1 MTVAP
6 NPTYRN
12 IRQNYYTDK
21 ASDTTEVGT
30 IITTMKAVD
39 GVHDNSKVP
48 ANPSYDFTTGQ
59 ITRETTGN
67 AQTGIN
73 PEYQYPGYI
82 YCDGSEYKIEDY
94 PALYKI
100 IGNDYGGT
108 SRPGL
113 ELVSGGTGYPVT
125 PGAVTITFTAPTGSA
140 TDNETIEANLVI
152 NASGVITAVVTT
164 KLGNNYTSDPT
175 YTLTGAG
182 TGSGLQLKFN
192 FNPDGKLEDIKPTN
206 VFSYL
211 GEHLGT
217 NAKTLGT
224 FTVPDL
230 KAKKILGYGTVYG
243 TGSPTAGLLTLGAG
257 AENGVAKTGGKWL
270 LDKTSQAGYFSLGT
284 ITTVDYDKVT
294 DSMGTSVAGTQTV
307 KVTMQDKRLQGVPQH
322 NHYVYHTTATTNSVI
337 GSGFSGDRYLS
348 KYENGNSRLY
358 QFFPIGGIAY
368 AHKHALLKQPLVG
381 ANDVATYDIL
391 DFYPGAEGTGSYK
404 SNTPTIPARTVT
416 GSDSGVS
423 IAANTL
429 SINTHGFST
438 GDEVTYSVGNV
449 VREVT
454 IAEINTGN
462 DTMTVNSHAW
472 TTGDQTTYGKGII
485 THAITSS
492 ASTVNTTNGNIT
504 ITAHGMSTATPL
516 KYTSTGGT
524 AIGGLTVGFTYYV
537 SIVDA
542 NTVRLHQ
549 TIPAAQAGTPILT
562 PSDSGTGLQTFTVQ
576 GSVAAPLV
584 NNTSY
589 FVIDM
594 DANTIKLATTSAN
607 AAAGTAIDITDVG
620 TGIHTLSSPGTPIGG
635 LTNGSKYYVIKIDDN
650 TIKLASSLG
659 NAQGGTSMNFTS
671 TGVGSFTLT
680 RAAVQGQGYYMASG
694 GAGAGTYEV
703 TTTIPAP
710 VFKKFISTSVIGGR
724 QTTDGGEPIIEYPGG
739 LITKNSPQTGTGI
752 TFPNNWTTL
761 VMTITGGGGSGS
773 PGNQS
778 GNSGSGSKVE
788 FGGGL
793 LTITANGGQAGGLN
807 TARTD
812 GGPGGTVVTTGSK
825 VGDLRTISSSTGAS
839 GQNGQAGTYYKKNYP
854 NTPNVAGSGG
864 DNPGAYTND
873 GTAGLHTLVADT
885 DNPGSSGNQT
895 GSGSINLASTQFLYN
910 SIQITLAGGTGGD
923 AVTLKSECNQ
933 AGGHGD
939 VMQLE
944 VNNPTNGFQ
953 ATYETGGAG
962 TSNKI
967 AGAGAYDANGG
978 TGGMGNNSGTNG
990 AGGGG
995 ATAMKIG
1002 NSIVAGAGGGGG
1014 SGGTDGAGGGGCGI
1028 SGTTNNTTGWN
1039 SDNAQSTTANLFSGG
1054 GTGGQNAGCNGGGGG
1069 GGGGGIATA
1078 NYGSGVGS
1086 GGGTGA
1092 GAGHGGGYGGGRGM
1106 SSFKSSLFSKLN
1118 QGNNSTGAGYISW
1131 TWNEDKSYWT
1141 NGGGGGGAGGRFY
1154 GSIDADDIGS
1164 NVSATL
1170 DVGGGGAGVG
1180 GTNSGGGG
1188 IVQYGFGVITGW
1200 EGGRTVTSTGDIVI
1214 KASGTTSSNGPEIFQ
1229 NGTGTGSSGGFM
1241 LPTIQIPEVEVVTG
1255 TSGGSGAAATVA
1267 LTAGSVSTITKT
1279 ASGTGYTSEPEIRIK
1294 HGAGS
1299 GAYAVATVNNAQ
1311 EVDTITMSSLTAPSA
1326 YEYYCKIGG
1335 VPSGTGASDYHRWIT
1350 IKEHDCT
1357 NVKRFSIKCARGNG
1371 FNGGDLPE
1379 QGGDALKLYYNTDL
1393 SDNFTNLIG
1402 IIVPIPT
1409 AAEVTSKYDGDGT
1422 GNDATK
1428 WYWYTMDLPS
1438 GAQTS
1443 TTRFQIKQERPVASG
1458 GNDSADNS
1466 DHYGICDFIYE
1477 YKEVSGLQFIPSDGG
1492 ISTNADELTYVVE
1505 GNEASIYTSGATGL
1519 DATFTLNSQNP
1530 LVPIPAIDPDYP
1542 VPVVEPYHLV
1552 KYLIKA
1558 F

>member
-1 MTVAP
+1 MPIAA

-39 GVHDNSKVP
+39 DVHDNSKVP
-48 ANPSYDFTTGQ
+48 TTPSYDFSTGQ

-67 AQTGIN
+67 AQTEIN
-73 PEYQYPGYI
+73 PEYQYPGYL

-94 PALYKI
+94 PALYKV

-113 ELVSGGTGYPVT
+113 ELVNGGTGYPTT
-125 PGAVTITFTAPTGSA
+125 PGAVTITFSAPTGSA
-140 TDNETIEANLVI
+140 NDNETIEATLVI

-164 KLGNNYTSDPT
+164 KLGRNYTSDPT

-192 FNPDGKLEDIKPTN
+192 FNADGRLEDVKPEN
-206 VFSYL
+206 VFGYL

-224 FTVPDL
+224 FMVPDL

-243 TGSPTAGLLTLGAG
+243 TGSPTAALLTLGAG

-270 LDKTSQAGYFSLGT
+270 FDKTAQRGYFSLGT

-294 DSMGTSVAGTQTV
+294 DSMGTNIAGTQTV
-307 KVTMQDKRLQGVPQH
+307 KVSMQGKRLQGVPQH
-322 NHYVYHTTATTNSVI
+322 NHFVYHTTATTASVSL
-337 GSGFSGDRYLS
+337 SGFSGDRYLS

-368 AHKHALLKQPLVG
+368 EHTHALLKQPLVG

-391 DFYPGAEGTGSYK
+391 DFWPGAEGTGSYK
-404 SNTPTIPARTVT
+404 SNTPTVPARTVT
-416 GSDSGVS
+416 GSSAGVNATTDT
-423 IAANTL
+423 I

-449 VREVT
+449 VREVS
-454 IAEINTGN
+454 ISDINTGA
-462 DTMTVNSHAW
+462 DTMTVTSHAW
-472 TTGDQTTYGKGII
+472 NTGDQTTYGKGII
-485 THAITSS
+485 TLTLTSS
-492 ASTVNTTNGNIT
+492 ASTVNVSNDRLT
-504 ITAHGMSTATPL
+504 ITAHGMTTGTAL
-516 KYTSTGGT
+516 KYNMTGGT
-524 AIGGLTVGFTYYV
+524 AIGGISVGFTYYARV
-537 SIVDA
+537 VDA
-542 NTVRLHQ
+542 NTITLH
-549 TIPAAQAGTPILT
+549 TTPGNATAGTPTIDIT
-562 PSDSGTGLQTFTVQ
+562 DVGTGLQTFTVQ
-576 GSVAAPLV
+576 GTVAAPLV
-584 NNTSY
+584 DNTSY

-594 DANTIKLATTSAN
+594 DANTIKLASTSAN
-607 AAAGTAIDITDVG
+607 AAAGTAIDITSVG
-620 TGIHTLSSPGTPIGG
+620 TGMHTLTSPGTPIGG
-635 LTNGSKYYVIKIDDN
+635 LTNGSKYFIIKVDDN

-659 NAQGGTSMNFTS
+659 NAQGGTAMNLGDS
-671 TGVGSFTLT
+671 GVGSFTLT
-680 RAAVQGQGYYMASG
+680 RAAVQGEGYYMASG

-710 VFKKFISTSVIGGR
+710 VFKKILSTSVIGGR
-724 QTTDGGEPIIEYPGG
+724 QTTSGGVPIVEYPGG
-739 LITKNSPQTGTGI
+739 LITKNTPQTGTGI

-778 GNSGSGSKVE
+778 GNSGAASKVE
-788 FGGGL
+788 FGSGL

-812 GGPGGTVVTTGSK
+812 GGPGGTVTKTGTK
-825 VGDLRTISSSTGAS
+825 VSDLNVISESTGAS
-839 GQNGQAGTYYKKNYP
+839 GQNGNAGTYYKKNYP
-854 NTPNVAGSGG
+854 SSPDVAGAGG
-864 DNPGAYTND
+864 DNAGSYTND
-873 GTAGLHTLVADT
+873 GTDGLHTLVADT
-885 DNPGSSGNQT
+885 NNPGSSGQQT
-895 GSGSINLASTQFLYN
+895 GSGSITLASTNFLYD
-910 SIQITLAGGTGGD
+910 SIQITLAGGAGGD
-923 AVTLKSECNQ
+923 PNQLKSQCSQ
-933 AGGHGD
+933 VGGHGD
-939 VMQLE
+939 VMTLE
-944 VNNPTNGFQ
+944 VLNPTNGFS
-953 ATYETGGAG
+953 ATYETGGQG
-962 TSNKI
+962 SGNKT
-967 AGAGAYDANGG
+967 AGAGAYAANGG
-978 TGGMGNNSGTNG
+978 TGGNKNGSGTNG

-1014 SGGTDGAGGGGCGI
+1014 GGGTDGAGGGGCGL
-1028 SGTTNNTTGWN
+1028 SGTSNNTTGWN

-1086 GGGTGA
+1086 GGGVGA

-1106 SSFKSSLFSKLN
+1106 SSFKSSIFSKIN

-1141 NGGGGGGAGGRFY
+1141 NGGGGGGAGGRIY
-1154 GSIDADDIGS
+1154 CSVDSDEIGS

-1180 GTNSGGGG
+1180 GTDSGGGG
-1188 IVQYGFGVITGW
+1188 AVVYGFGVITGY
-1200 EGGRTVTSTGDIVI
+1200 EGGQTVTSTGDIVI
-1214 KASGTTSSNGPEIFQ
+1214 KASGTTGSNGPEIFAS
-1229 NGTGTGSSGGFM
+1229 GTGGGNSGGFM
-1241 LPTIQIPEVEVVTG
+1241 VPTIQVPEVEVVTG
-1255 TSGGSGAAATVA
+1255 TTGGSGATATVG
-1267 LTAGSVSTITKT
+1267 LTNGFVSNITKT
-1279 ASGTGYTSEPEIRIK
+1279 NSGSNYTSEPEIRIK

-1311 EVDTITMSSLTAPSA
+1311 EVDTITMSSLVSPSA
-1326 YEYYCKIGG
+1326 YTHYVKIGG
-1335 VPSGTGASDYHRWIT
+1335 VPSGTGATDYHRWIT

-1409 AAEVTSKYDGDGT
+1409 STEVTNKYDGDGT

-1428 WYWYTMDLPS
+1428 WYWYSMDLPS
-1438 GAQTS
+1438 GAQTA

-1458 GNDSADNS
+1458 SNDSGSNS

-1477 YKEVSGLQFIPSDGG
+1477 YKEVSGLTFIPSDGS
-1492 ISTNADELTYVVE
+1492 ISTNADQLTYVVE

-1530 LVPIPAIDPDYP
+1530 LVPIPAIDPDFP
-1542 VPVVEPYHLV
+1542 VPVIEPYHLC
-1552 KYLIKA
+1552 KHLIKA